1 MNCSHASAMGSRL
14 GLFCTTILTI
24 ISCAQFILPSTPC
37 FVRFLHR
44 PLGYWKKSFS
54 SQFFTRIAVAVG
66 VVAVV
71 VKRGFPVSAGDPC
84 PFGNSRQGWMAHPEA
99 YLLFSSEGP

>member
-1 MNCSHASAMGSRL
+1 
-14 GLFCTTILTI
+14 
-24 ISCAQFILPSTPC
+24 
-37 FVRFLHR
+37 
-44 PLGYWKKSFS
+44 
-54 SQFFTRIAVAVG
+54 VG

-84 PFGNSRQGWMAHPEA
+84 PFVNSRQGWMAHPEA